1 MAPSTLVKICTACG
15 ADCAD
20 RPRTKDTRGNYFCKP
35 CFDDLLARKQRGEK
49 ITLRLGDGRGPSRSG
64 PSDALD
70 GLAIE
75 DDSPL
80 ASLDLGASHTGTG
93 AAPPP
98 PVAACPRCGAGINA
112 GAALCV
118 ACGTDLRSG
127 ASLRTAVTRGVGGG
141 TRGGGAQAG
150 PIVFGIGG
158 ILVGS
163 VGVLIGLVLLVAAAV
178 SVGSSVGTAVV
189 AAVFALVYLWL
200 GGVHLLGA
208 IDTLRRNAV
217 GPDRMRLTAGVYI
230 GLTVVGTVAQVKL
243 MSGTLKGEMTTGELV
258 GQSIVG
264 TVIVCIWP
272 MAVLVWTS
280 RKATRDMIK
289 GW

>member
-1 MAPSTLVKICTACG
+1 MAPSTLVKRCAACG

-49 ITLRLGDGRGPSRSG
+49 IAIRVAGGRGPSQSR
-64 PSDALD
+64 PDDALD
-70 GLAIE
+70 GLAID

-80 ASLDLGASHTGTG
+80 ASLDLGASRTGTG
-93 AAPPP
+93 VALPP
-98 PVAACPRCGAGINA
+98 PVAACPRCGAGVSA

-127 ASLRTAVTRGVGGG
+127 ASLRTAVSKGPREGGV
-141 TRGGGAQAG
+141 QAG

-163 VGVLIGLVLLVAAAV
+163 IGVLIGLALLAAAAV
-178 SVGSSVGTAVV
+178 SVGSSVVTAVV

-208 IDTLRRNAV
+208 IDTLRRIAV

-243 MSGTLKGEMTTGELV
+243 MSGALKGEMTTGELV

-289 GW
+289 RWG